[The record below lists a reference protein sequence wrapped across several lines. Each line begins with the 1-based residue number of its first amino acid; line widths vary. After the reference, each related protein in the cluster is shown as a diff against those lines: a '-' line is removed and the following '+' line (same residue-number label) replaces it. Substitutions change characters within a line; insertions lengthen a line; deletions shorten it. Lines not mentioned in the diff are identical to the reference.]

1 MMFTTWPDHGCPDN
15 TDLLLDFVLN
25 VRVHMPSGGRQH
37 GPVLVH
43 CRWSYD
49 NGCCHVTCL
58 PLCSLMCILFCSRLA
73 AQRKLFA
80 NIRLVGFRFPLTVC
94 YVLFDIVT
102 VLITLLANEHTRIML
117 TEAHFL
123 IDLEFLLVST
133 LAVVL
138 KRASFVQ
145 AWKQSVTVQPPSRIL
160 LHFIIAC
167 ISNKLCAIPGGA
179 YPKSFPLSAHFLVW
193 YDFNEINRWPHTA
206 NIKSEARG
214 STTSWLACCRSLQV

>member
-1 MMFTTWPDHGCPDN
+1 M
-15 TDLLLDFVLN
+15 
-25 VRVHMPSGGRQH
+25 
-37 GPVLVH
+37 
-43 CRWSYD
+43 
-49 NGCCHVTCL
+49 TCL

-145 AWKQSVTVQPPSRIL
+145 AWKQSVTVQPPSK
-160 LHFIIAC
+160 IIAC

-179 YPKSFPLSAHFLVW
+179 YPKSFPLSAHFLV
-193 YDFNEINRWPHTA
+193 
-206 NIKSEARG
+206 
-214 STTSWLACCRSLQV
+214 

>member
-1 MMFTTWPDHGCPDN
+1 MFTDVH
-15 TDLLLDFVLN
+15 FVLQLFSSSKEIICQHQTCGIPISFDCVLCFVRYCYSFDHLACQWAHPNN
-25 VRVHMPSGGRQH
+25 VD
-37 GPVLVH
+37 
-43 CRWSYD
+43 WSTFPYW
-49 NGCCHVTCL
+49 
-58 PLCSLMCILFCSRLA
+58 
-73 AQRKLFA
+73 
-80 NIRLVGFRFPLTVC
+80 FRTF
-94 YVLFDIVT
+94 
-102 VLITLLANEHTRIML
+102 
-117 TEAHFL
+117 
-123 IDLEFLLVST
+123 LVST